1 MNEVALSFYR
11 KINKG
16 KLAIIDIGSNSIRLV
31 IYPQNGKYPFPLF
44 NERVNCKLGEGLS
57 LSKNISSQSISK
69 ALSAIK
75 RFAYI
80 IKTMSVKHQLIIATA
95 AVRKAKN
102 AKEFLRPAEKLLN
115 HNIKILSAKEEADY
129 ASLGV
134 LSNIKVDKGLI
145 ADLGGGSL
153 ELILIQDGKKIK
165 STSIDIGH
173 LSQITSEEIRKEIK
187 ADFILTAHHADD
199 QVETILMKIMN
210 SSGLDGLQGLRKL
223 RQNIIRPMY
232 NISKSEISDYASLN
246 NVKYI
251 DDPTN
256 SDNTF
261 TRNFLRMNVIPELK
275 KIKNDIHIPFNN
287 FTDRIDEVHDLI
299 AFNVQNF
306 CNSDSYR
313 VNDNNIEINK
323 SDFYNL
329 PFLVQLK
336 IISNQ
341 CIDTKNSFSKTD
353 VREIKD
359 LLRKNL
365 TGSSKTVNDKTILI
379 DRNSLVIY
387 KNMKNDIFINV
398 EAGKEFKGK
407 DFTFSWDFNKA
418 PKTFNNDNEI
428 EFIDA
433 SKITDKLVIRSVRDN
448 DSFLPLGMSGNKK
461 VAKFLKDKK
470 KNLKLYF

>member
-1 MNEVALSFYR
+1 MEHLVKDQCAQMN
-11 KINKG
+11 N
-16 KLAIIDIGSNSIRLV
+16 DLV
-31 IYPQNGKYPFPLF
+31 IENIFLKG
-44 NERVNCKLGEGLS
+44 VN
-57 LSKNISSQSISK
+57 
-69 ALSAIK
+69 
-75 RFAYI
+75 
-80 IKTMSVKHQLIIATA
+80 
-95 AVRKAKN
+95 
-102 AKEFLRPAEKLLN
+102 
-115 HNIKILSAKEEADY
+115 
-129 ASLGV
+129 
-134 LSNIKVDKGLI
+134 SNIESNFRKMRYSKL
-145 ADLGGGSL
+145 
-153 ELILIQDGKKIK
+153 
-165 STSIDIGH
+165 
-173 LSQITSEEIRKEIK
+173 EEIRKEIK

-223 RQNIIRPMY
+223 KQNIIRPMY

-329 PFLVQLK
+329 PFLVQFK

-341 CIDTKNSFSKTD
+341 CIDTENSFSKTD

-365 TGSSKTVNDKTILI
+365 TGSSKTVIDKTILI
-379 DRNSLVIY
+379 DRNSLIIY

-418 PKTFNNDNEI
+418 PKTFNNNNEI

-433 SKITDKLVIRSVRDN
+433 SKITDNLVIRSVRDN

-461 VAKFLKDKK
+461 VAKFLKDKNLSFLK
-470 KNLKLYF
+470 RKESLVVCNQDEIIWVAGHQLSEKYKIHKNSVKIVKLNFSRN

>member
-1 MNEVALSFYR
+1 MQNKIISNLDSLIENEKPHFLLAVSGGIDSMVLLKFFQKNNESYKFSVAH
-11 KINKG
+11 
-16 KLAIIDIGSNSIRLV
+16 V
-31 IYPQNGKYPFPLF
+31 
-44 NERVNCKLGEGLS
+44 
-57 LSKNISSQSISK
+57 
-69 ALSAIK
+69 
-75 RFAYI
+75 
-80 IKTMSVKHQLIIATA
+80 
-95 AVRKAKN
+95 
-102 AKEFLRPAEKLLN
+102 N
-115 HNIKILSAKEEADY
+115 HNYHSDAKKMEYLVQDQCAKMNNDLVVENIF
-129 ASLGV
+129 LKGV
-134 LSNIKVDKGLI
+134 NSNIESNFRKMRY
-145 ADLGGGSL
+145 
-153 ELILIQDGKKIK
+153 IK
-165 STSIDIGH
+165 
-173 LSQITSEEIRKEIK
+173 LEEIRKEIK

-223 RQNIIRPMY
+223 NQNIIRPMY
-232 NISKSEISDYASLN
+232 NISKSEIRDYASLN

-256 SDNTF
+256 SDNAF

-313 VNDNNIEINK
+313 VHDNNIEINK

-341 CIDTKNSFSKTD
+341 CINTKNSFSKTD

-359 LLRKNL
+359 LLRKKL
-365 TGSSKTVNDKTILI
+365 TGSSKRVNDKTILI
-379 DRNSLVIY
+379 DRNSLIIY
-387 KNMKNDIFINV
+387 KNMNNDIFINV

-418 PKTFNNDNEI
+418 PKTFNNDNKS

-433 SKITDKLVIRSVRDN
+433 SKITDNLVIRSVRDN

-461 VAKFLKDKK
+461 VAKFLKDK
-470 KNLKLYF
+470 NLSFLKRKESLVVCNQDEIIWVAGYQLSEKYKIQENSVKIAKLNFSRN

>member
-1 MNEVALSFYR
+1 MQNKIISNLDSLIENEKPHFLLAVSGGIDSMVLLTFFQKNHESYKFSVAHVNHNYHSDAKKMEYLVQDQCAQMN
-11 KINKG
+11 N
-16 KLAIIDIGSNSIRLV
+16 DLV
-31 IYPQNGKYPFPLF
+31 IENIFLKG
-44 NERVNCKLGEGLS
+44 VN
-57 LSKNISSQSISK
+57 
-69 ALSAIK
+69 
-75 RFAYI
+75 
-80 IKTMSVKHQLIIATA
+80 
-95 AVRKAKN
+95 
-102 AKEFLRPAEKLLN
+102 
-115 HNIKILSAKEEADY
+115 
-129 ASLGV
+129 
-134 LSNIKVDKGLI
+134 SNIESNFRKMRYSKL
-145 ADLGGGSL
+145 
-153 ELILIQDGKKIK
+153 
-165 STSIDIGH
+165 
-173 LSQITSEEIRKEIK
+173 EEIRKEIK

-223 RQNIIRPMY
+223 KQNIIRPMY

-261 TRNFLRMNVIPELK
+261 TRNFLRINVIPELK

-306 CNSDSYR
+306 CNSESYT

-341 CIDTKNSFSKTD
+341 CINTKNSFSKTD

-359 LLRKNL
+359 LLRKNV
-365 TGSSKTVNDKTILI
+365 TGSSKRVNDKTILI
-379 DRNSLVIY
+379 DRNSLIIY

-433 SKITDKLVIRSVRDN
+433 SKITDNLVVRSVRDN

-461 VAKFLKDKK
+461 VAKFLKDKNLSFLK
-470 KNLKLYF
+470 RKESLVVCNQDEIIWVAGYQISEKYKIHKNSVKIAKLNFSRN

>member
-1 MNEVALSFYR
+1 MQNKIISNLDSLIENENPHFLLAVSGGIDSMVLLKFFQKNTESYKFSVAH
-11 KINKG
+11 
-16 KLAIIDIGSNSIRLV
+16 V
-31 IYPQNGKYPFPLF
+31 
-44 NERVNCKLGEGLS
+44 
-57 LSKNISSQSISK
+57 
-69 ALSAIK
+69 
-75 RFAYI
+75 
-80 IKTMSVKHQLIIATA
+80 
-95 AVRKAKN
+95 
-102 AKEFLRPAEKLLN
+102 N
-115 HNIKILSAKEEADY
+115 HNYHSDAKKMEYLVQDQCAKMNNDLVVENIF
-129 ASLGV
+129 LKGV
-134 LSNIKVDKGLI
+134 NSNIESNFRKMRYSKL
-145 ADLGGGSL
+145 
-153 ELILIQDGKKIK
+153 
-165 STSIDIGH
+165 
-173 LSQITSEEIRKEIK
+173 EEIRREIK

-223 RQNIIRPMY
+223 KQNIIRPMY

-365 TGSSKTVNDKTILI
+365 TGSSKRVNDKTILI
-379 DRNSLVIY
+379 DRNSLIIY

-433 SKITDKLVIRSVRDN
+433 SKITDNLVIRSVRDN

-461 VAKFLKDKK
+461 VAKFLKDKNLSFLK
-470 KNLKLYF
+470 RKESLVVCNQDEIIWVAGYQLSEKYKIHKNSVKIAKLNFSRN

>member
-1 MNEVALSFYR
+1 MQNKIISNLDSLIENEKPHFLLAVSGGIDSMVLLKFFQKNNESYKFSVAH
-11 KINKG
+11 
-16 KLAIIDIGSNSIRLV
+16 V
-31 IYPQNGKYPFPLF
+31 
-44 NERVNCKLGEGLS
+44 
-57 LSKNISSQSISK
+57 
-69 ALSAIK
+69 
-75 RFAYI
+75 
-80 IKTMSVKHQLIIATA
+80 
-95 AVRKAKN
+95 
-102 AKEFLRPAEKLLN
+102 N
-115 HNIKILSAKEEADY
+115 HNYHSDAKKMEYLVQDQCAKMNNDLVVENIF
-129 ASLGV
+129 LKGV
-134 LSNIKVDKGLI
+134 NSNIESNFRKMRYTKL
-145 ADLGGGSL
+145 
-153 ELILIQDGKKIK
+153 
-165 STSIDIGH
+165 
-173 LSQITSEEIRKEIK
+173 EEIRTEIK

-365 TGSSKTVNDKTILI
+365 TGSSKRVNDKTILI
-379 DRNSLVIY
+379 DRNSLIIY

-433 SKITDKLVIRSVRDN
+433 SKITDNLVIRSVRDN

-461 VAKFLKDKK
+461 VAKFLKDKNLSFLK
-470 KNLKLYF
+470 RKESLVICNQDEIIWVAGYQLSEKYKIHKNSVKIAKLNFSRN

>member
-1 MNEVALSFYR
+1 MQNKIISNLDSLIENEKPHFLLAVSGGIDSMVLLKFFQKNNESYKFSVAH
-11 KINKG
+11 
-16 KLAIIDIGSNSIRLV
+16 V
-31 IYPQNGKYPFPLF
+31 
-44 NERVNCKLGEGLS
+44 
-57 LSKNISSQSISK
+57 
-69 ALSAIK
+69 
-75 RFAYI
+75 
-80 IKTMSVKHQLIIATA
+80 
-95 AVRKAKN
+95 
-102 AKEFLRPAEKLLN
+102 N
-115 HNIKILSAKEEADY
+115 HNYHSDAKKMEYLVQDQCAKMNNDLVVENIF
-129 ASLGV
+129 LKGV
-134 LSNIKVDKGLI
+134 NSNIESNFRKMRYTKL
-145 ADLGGGSL
+145 
-153 ELILIQDGKKIK
+153 
-165 STSIDIGH
+165 
-173 LSQITSEEIRKEIK
+173 EEIRTEIK

-210 SSGLDGLQGLRKL
+210 SSGFDGLQGLRKL

-365 TGSSKTVNDKTILI
+365 TGSSKRVNDKTILI
-379 DRNSLVIY
+379 DRNSLIIY

-433 SKITDKLVIRSVRDN
+433 SKITDNLVIRSVRDN

-461 VAKFLKDKK
+461 VAKFLKDKNLSFLK
-470 KNLKLYF
+470 RKESLVICNQDEIIWVAGYQLSEKYKIHKNSVKIAKLNFSRN